1 MFALELQLA
10 IDLLNKEQQE
20 LAEKVEKYVDIVEIG
35 TPIVIN
41 EGLPAVQHLDE
52 NISNAKVL
60 ADLKI
65 MDAADYEVS
74 QAIKFGADVVTIL
87 GVAEDASIKAAV
99 EEAHKHDKQLLV
111 DMIAVQDLEKRAK
124 ELDEMGADYIAVHT
138 GYDLQAEG
146 QSPLDSLRTVKS
158 VIKNSK
164 VAVAGGIKP
173 DTIKDIV
180 AEQPDLVIVGGG
192 IANADDPVELLNNV
206 VTRLK
211 VSNYVSIY

>member
-1 MFALELQLA
+1 MELQLA
-10 IDLLNKEQQE
+10 IDLLNKEDAAE
-20 LAEKVEKYVDIVEIG
+20 LANKVKDYVDIVEIG

-41 EGLPAVQHLDE
+41 EGLPAVQHLND
-52 NISNAKVL
+52 NIDSVKVL

-74 QAIKFGADVVTIL
+74 QAVKFGADIVTIL

-99 EEAHKHDKQLLV
+99 DEAHKHGKQLLV
-111 DMIAVQDLEKRAK
+111 DMIAVQDLEKRA
-124 ELDEMGADYIAVHT
+124 EVLDDLGADYIAVHT

-146 QSPLDSLRTVKS
+146 QSPLESLRKVKS
-158 VIKNSK
+158 VISNSK

-180 AEQPDLVIVGGG
+180 AENPDLIIVGGG
-192 IANADDPVELLNNV
+192 IANAEDPVEAAKQCRDIVDAHTNA
-206 VTRLK
+206 
-211 VSNYVSIY
+211 

>member
-1 MFALELQLA
+1 MELQLA
-10 IDLLNKEQQE
+10 IDLLNKEDAAE
-20 LAEKVEKYVDIVEIG
+20 LANKVKDHVDIVEIG

-41 EGLPAVQHLDE
+41 EGLPSVQHLND
-52 NISNAKVL
+52 NIDGVKVL

-74 QAIKFGADVVTIL
+74 QAVKFGADIVTIL

-99 EEAHKHDKQLLV
+99 DEAHKHGKQLLV

-124 ELDEMGADYIAVHT
+124 VLDDLGADYIAVHT

-146 QSPLDSLRTVKS
+146 QSPLESLRKVKS
-158 VIKNSK
+158 VISNSK

-180 AEQPDLVIVGGG
+180 AENPDLIIVGGG
-192 IANADDPVELLNNV
+192 IANAEDPVEAAKQCRDIVDAHTNA
-206 VTRLK
+206 
-211 VSNYVSIY
+211 

>member
-1 MFALELQLA
+1 MELQLA
-10 IDLLNKEQQE
+10 IDLLNKEE
-20 LAEKVEKYVDIVEIG
+20 ATILANKVKDYVDIVEIG

-41 EGLPAVQHLDE
+41 EGLPAVQHLND
-52 NISNAKVL
+52 NIEDVKVL

-74 QAIKFGADVVTIL
+74 QAIKFGADIVTIL

-99 EEAHKHDKQLLV
+99 DEAHKHGKQLLV

-124 ELDEMGADYIAVHT
+124 DLDDLGADYIAVHT

-146 QSPLDSLRTVKS
+146 QSPLESLRKVKS
-158 VIKNSK
+158 VISNSK

-180 AEQPDLVIVGGG
+180 AEDPDLIIVGGG
-192 IANADDPVELLNNV
+192 IANADNPVEAAKQC
-206 VTRLK
+206 RAAIEGK
-211 VSNYVSIY
+211 

>member
-1 MFALELQLA
+1 MRLVELQLA
-10 IDLLNKEQQE
+10 IDLLNKEEAAE
-20 LAEKVEKYVDIVEIG
+20 LANKVKDYVDIVEIG

-41 EGLPAVQHLDE
+41 EGLPSVQHLND
-52 NISNAKVL
+52 NVDGVKVL

-74 QAIKFGADVVTIL
+74 QAVKFGADIVTIL

-99 EEAHKHDKQLLV
+99 DEAHKHGKQLLV

-124 ELDEMGADYIAVHT
+124 DLDDLGADYIAVHT

-146 QSPLDSLRTVKS
+146 QSPLESLRKVKS
-158 VIKNSK
+158 VISNSK

-180 AEQPDLVIVGGG
+180 SENPDLIIVGGG
-192 IANADDPVELLNNV
+192 IANADDPVAAAKACKAAIEG
-206 VTRLK
+206 K
-211 VSNYVSIY
+211 

>member
-1 MFALELQLA
+1 MELQLA
-10 IDLLNKEQQE
+10 IDLLNKEDAAE
-20 LAEKVEKYVDIVEIG
+20 LANKVKDYVDIVEIG

-41 EGLPAVQHLDE
+41 EGLPAVQHLND
-52 NISNAKVL
+52 NVDGVKVL

-74 QAIKFGADVVTIL
+74 QAVKFGADIVTIL

-99 EEAHKHDKQLLV
+99 DEAHKHNKQLLV
-111 DMIAVQDLEKRAK
+111 DMIAVQDLEKRVK
-124 ELDEMGADYIAVHT
+124 ELDDLGADYIAVHT

-146 QSPLDSLRTVKS
+146 QSPLESLRKVKS
-158 VIKNSK
+158 VISNSK

-180 AEQPDLVIVGGG
+180 AEDPDLIIVGGG
-192 IANADDPVELLNNV
+192 IANADDPVEAAKQCRDIVDAHTNA
-206 VTRLK
+206 
-211 VSNYVSIY
+211 

>member
-1 MFALELQLA
+1 MELQLA
-10 IDLLNKEQQE
+10 IDLLNKEDAAE
-20 LAEKVEKYVDIVEIG
+20 LANKVKDHVDIVEIG

-41 EGLPAVQHLDE
+41 EGLPAVQHLDD
-52 NISNAKVL
+52 NVDGVKVL

-74 QAIKFGADVVTIL
+74 QAVKFGADIVTIL

-99 EEAHKHDKQLLV
+99 DEAHKHGKQLLV

-124 ELDEMGADYIAVHT
+124 DLDDLGADYIAVHT

-146 QSPLDSLRTVKS
+146 QSPLESLRKVKS
-158 VIKNSK
+158 VISNSK

-180 AEQPDLVIVGGG
+180 VENPDLIIVGGG
-192 IANADDPVELLNNV
+192 IANADDPVEAAKQCRDIVDAHTNA
-206 VTRLK
+206 
-211 VSNYVSIY
+211 